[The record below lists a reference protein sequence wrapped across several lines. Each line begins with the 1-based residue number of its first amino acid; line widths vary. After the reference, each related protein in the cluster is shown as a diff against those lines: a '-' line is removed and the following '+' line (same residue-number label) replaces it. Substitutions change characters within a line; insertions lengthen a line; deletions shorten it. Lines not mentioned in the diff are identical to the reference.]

1 MHTPHS
7 EQVQANEAYQL
18 LPMPVPAVLVTL
30 HGAQGGLLLDEGTG
44 KEVGYV
50 RTRATRARSRALR
63 LPRAG
68 DKQAVSARSRRG
80 RSTPRAS
87 RCESTEFCSDKRRR
101 RRQSKRE

>member
-1 MHTPHS
+1 MTTKKRPHVPMPPHAAFRLIQRATPPTYCVTVARCPPSAMHTPHS

-50 RTRATRARSRALR
+50 RTSSDAR
-63 LPRAG
+63 
-68 DKQAVSARSRRG
+68 
-80 RSTPRAS
+80 T
-87 RCESTEFCSDKRRR
+87 
-101 RRQSKRE
+101 